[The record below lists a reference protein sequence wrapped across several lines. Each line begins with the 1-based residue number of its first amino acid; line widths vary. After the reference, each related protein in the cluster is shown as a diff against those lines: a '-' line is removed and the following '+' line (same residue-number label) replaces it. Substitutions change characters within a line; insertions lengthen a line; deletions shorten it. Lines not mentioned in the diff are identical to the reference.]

1 MEEINY
7 WNFKNELLKIPA
19 KTKKLTNKTARLKVE
34 EVLKKYEKLIS
45 YNENQKNRYEKMYF
59 ELQKIFDAK
68 KSGIIKYDGGWF
80 LVSEILKIKVKNETV
95 IVTFKNNSEM
105 NFTMDFEWIL
115 KLYN

>member
-19 KTKKLTNKTARLKVE
+19 KTKKLTN
-34 EVLKKYEKLIS
+34 EKLIS
-45 YNENQKNRYEKMYF
+45 YNENQKNHYEKMYF